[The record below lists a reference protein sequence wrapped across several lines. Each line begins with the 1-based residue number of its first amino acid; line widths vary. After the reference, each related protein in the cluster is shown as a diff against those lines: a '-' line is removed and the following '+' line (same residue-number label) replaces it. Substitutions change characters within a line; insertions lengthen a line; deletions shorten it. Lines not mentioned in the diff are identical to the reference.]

1 MNSLHIDCNTLST
14 IPEAC
19 VNNGNCGWCGDKN
32 SCIAGT
38 FNGPLAPCLKST
50 YLFNA
55 PSQNWNPINA
65 GTINIDTTKNLGAD
79 KLVVTQNPDFGRI
92 HTNPY
97 N

>member
-1 MNSLHIDCNTLST
+1 M
-14 IPEAC
+14 PQAC
-19 VNNGNCGWCGDKN
+19 VNNGKCGWCGDKS

-55 PSQNWNPINA
+55 PSKNWNPINA
-65 GTINIDTTKNLGAD
+65 GTINIDTKE
-79 KLVVTQNPDFGRI
+79 KLVVTWIPDFNKLI
-92 HTNPY
+92 TNPY